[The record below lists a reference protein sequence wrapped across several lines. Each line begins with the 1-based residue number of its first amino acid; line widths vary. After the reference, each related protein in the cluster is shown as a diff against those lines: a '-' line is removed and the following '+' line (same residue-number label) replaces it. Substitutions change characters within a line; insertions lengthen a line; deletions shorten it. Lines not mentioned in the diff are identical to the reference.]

1 MTIETLKPIEKI
13 YIVCLY
19 YSQLKSTDAKYKNWA
34 YVKKLLSEKYNR
46 KENTIKNDKDYYDA
60 LSKDNGRS
68 GWHKTDKRS
77 KLAKEIYE
85 KYKNLS
91 LEELENMVKKI
102 VAEARNSFNCFAIK
116 TKIPNTVQSIINC
129 EKEIV
134 FDNINCYK
142 ENIHIGDLVFVV
154 LGGDSSKPEVDW
166 EKGLKG
172 IGIISKEPYEQVGKN
187 FKIKVEIRLLFNH
200 PITKYDLIH
209 HAETYDISYIG
220 VELKR
225 DHTQAIAKL
234 EHEQVKALIRAIID
248 INSQT
253 EKGIEELF
261 GKDLLLLAKG
271 PAKIYTESLLKYE
284 ESANLRKTDQ
294 SEIIVNRKIKEYVK
308 TDFLKEVF
316 VDDKFYESMVNL
328 LENNKNI
335 ILQGAP
341 GVGKTFIAE
350 KLAHSILGETDYNLI
365 ETVQFHPSY
374 SYEDF
379 VMGYKPNGNGFI
391 REKGVFYEFCEKAEK
406 SNKKHFLIIDEI
418 NRGNISKIFGEL
430 ILLLE
435 HTKRANKYVKLSYD
449 KEKLFTIPENIYIIG
464 TMNTADRSLSIID
477 YALRRR
483 FKFITIKPAFDSKKF
498 KNHLLN
504 QGATEKQIDKIINN
518 MENLNKKIKDSLGSG
533 YEIGHSYFCNYK
545 KDSDWY
551 NKIIEYD
558 IKPLIEEYWF
568 DDESKANE
576 CIDEILG

>member
-1 MTIETLKPIEKI
+1 M
-13 YIVCLY
+13 
-19 YSQLKSTDAKYKNWA
+19 
-34 YVKKLLSEKYNR
+34 
-46 KENTIKNDKDYYDA
+46 
-60 LSKDNGRS
+60 
-68 GWHKTDKRS
+68 
-77 KLAKEIYE
+77 
-85 KYKNLS
+85 
-91 LEELENMVKKI
+91 
-102 VAEARNSFNCFAIK
+102 
-116 TKIPNTVQSIINC
+116 
-129 EKEIV
+129 
-134 FDNINCYK
+134 
-142 ENIHIGDLVFVV
+142 
-154 LGGDSSKPEVDW
+154 
-166 EKGLKG
+166 
-172 IGIISKEPYEQVGKN
+172 
-187 FKIKVEIRLLFNH
+187 
-200 PITKYDLIH
+200 
-209 HAETYDISYIG
+209 
-220 VELKR
+220 
-225 DHTQAIAKL
+225 
-234 EHEQVKALIRAIID
+234 KALIRAIID

-558 IKPLIEEYWF
+558 IKPLIEECWF